1 MDNPG
6 AIDNGT
12 NASGTTQDTSAQ
24 GTWIF
29 SIDQSES
36 SILTNQKILKKD
48 SGVKV
53 CPVTG
58 LSGECPGG
66 S

>member
-24 GTWIF
+24 
-29 SIDQSES
+29 
-36 SILTNQKILKKD
+36 D